1 MPEFPYLP
9 QTEVEIEE
17 MLRAIGVKSIAELF
31 TDIPEKF
38 DVDLSIPA
46 SADEFTVLRD
56 LKELSQRNSNLN
68 DLSVFRG
75 GGIYKHF
82 IPSAVQRLAGRGE
95 FLTAYT
101 PYQAEISQGTL
112 QMLFEYQTMISEL
125 TGMEVS
131 NSSMYDGA
139 SACAE
144 AALMSVRING
154 KTKILI
160 SQAVHPEYID
170 TVKTY
175 CFGGNIQVDEVNFDR
190 KSGQIDLSDLK
201 SKLSDDVSAVIVGY
215 PNFFGVIEDLREVR
229 KAIPENVM
237 MIVSANPTALAILR
251 APGKLGA
258 DIVVGEGQ
266 PLGNPPYLG
275 GPGFGFF
282 ASKEAYIRKMPGRI
296 IGETKDG
303 EGRTGYVM
311 VLQTR
316 EQHIRR
322 NKATSNICSNQAFN
336 VLLASIYMSLVGPKG
351 LQEIARRSY
360 DKAHYLAKRIEKM
373 DKVRPVFTGPFFSE
387 FVVEFKKD
395 LSSLNSKLLKDKILG
410 PLDLG
415 EFRDDMKNHGLICLT
430 EANRNEEIE
439 FFAGRLEELE

>member
-1 MPEFPYLP
+1 VP
-9 QTEVEIEE
+9 
-17 MLRAIGVKSIAELF
+17 
-31 TDIPEKF
+31 
-38 DVDLSIPA
+38 
-46 SADEFTVLRD
+46 
-56 LKELSQRNSNLN
+56 
-68 DLSVFRG
+68 
-75 GGIYKHF
+75 
-82 IPSAVQRLAGRGE
+82 
-95 FLTAYT
+95 
-101 PYQAEISQGTL
+101 
-112 QMLFEYQTMISEL
+112 
-125 TGMEVS
+125 
-131 NSSMYDGA
+131 
-139 SACAE
+139 
-144 AALMSVRING
+144 
-154 KTKILI
+154 
-160 SQAVHPEYID
+160 
-170 TVKTY
+170 
-175 CFGGNIQVDEVNFDR
+175 
-190 KSGQIDLSDLK
+190 
-201 SKLSDDVSAVIVGY
+201 
-215 PNFFGVIEDLREVR
+215 
-229 KAIPENVM
+229 
-237 MIVSANPTALAILR
+237 NPTALAILQ

-336 VLLASIYMSLVGPKG
+336 VLLASIYISLVGPKG

-373 DKVRPVFTGPFFSE
+373 DKVRPVFTGPFFNE
-387 FVVEFKKD
+387 FVVEFEKD
-395 LSSLNSKLLKDKILG
+395 LSSFNKKLLKDKILG

-415 EFRDDMKNHGLICLT
+415 EFMSEMKNHGLICLT

-439 FFAGRLEELE
+439 FFAGKLEELE